1 MKISRIIDD
10 QPKLYHTGPMFAKL
24 KLLKL
29 EDIAKHHTIAVMH
42 NVINLTASSV
52 SLLFSPHLSIGIESR
67 TIQHF
72 SELFS
77 TKSYRLH
84 TIAWIGPR

>member
-29 EDIAKHHTIAVMH
+29 EDIAKHQTIAVVH
-42 NVINLTASSV
+42 NVINLTAPSSLS
-52 SLLFSPHLSIGIESR
+52 SLFTLS
-67 TIQHF
+67 QHR
-72 SELFS
+72 
-77 TKSYRLH
+77 YRE
-84 TIAWIGPR
+84 